1 MGRMPAL
8 QSRILIAT
16 SNPGKLREF
25 QAAAQG
31 LAVTV
36 EPLPGLRGLPQP
48 VEDGATF
55 EANARIKA
63 EAYSRYAPGELV
75 LAEDSGL
82 MVDVLHGSP
91 GVHSARYAAS
101 LRDRQFQQ
109 SNSSD
114 EENNQALV
122 AQLDRI
128 GPGPFAAQYVCVIAA
143 ARDGATVATFTGE
156 AHGRMLTVPRGAG
169 GFGYDPFFLFP
180 ALGKTFAELT
190 LAEKS
195 ACSHRGKAFGKF
207 LEWLRTGA

>member
-1 MGRMPAL
+1 MSA
-8 QSRILIAT
+8 SNSKILIAT

-25 QAAAQG
+25 QGAALELG
-31 LAVTV
+31 VTV

-82 MVDVLHGSP
+82 MVDALDGAP

-101 LRDRQFQQ
+101 LRDDQPQH
-109 SNSSD
+109 SNSDD
-114 EENNQALV
+114 EENNQALI
-122 AQLDRI
+122 AELNRI
-128 GPGPFAAQYVCVIAA
+128 GPGPFTAKYVCMIAA
-143 ARDGATVATFTGE
+143 ARDGATLATFTGE
-156 AHGRMLTVPRGAG
+156 AHGQILTTPRGIG

-180 ALGKTFAELT
+180 ELGKTFAELS
-190 LAEKS
+190 LDEKS
-195 ACSHRGKAFGKF
+195 ACSHRGKAFRRF
-207 LEWLRTGA
+207 LEWHRTSA